1 MRRGLRPASDAAGV
15 RGSRG
20 LDSAATVLQFRRCQP
35 RHHPENA
42 MAALTFRDSK
52 RTVTDRAGVEKAL
65 KAAGVIYEVWGTE
78 RLPKSLSSRNLSQEE
93 KDQLLKA
100 FDSELQRLYKTR
112 GYKTADVVTL
122 YPDTPNLDV
131 MLAKFDKNHIHTDD
145 EVRFIVQGRGVFTL
159 FPKGG
164 EAIDAELHPGDFIT
178 VPANY
183 KHYFK
188 LCADRQITAIR
199 VFTDPAGWVANYVD

>member
-1 MRRGLRPASDAAGV
+1 
-15 RGSRG
+15 
-20 LDSAATVLQFRRCQP
+20 
-35 RHHPENA
+35 

-100 FDSELQRLYKTR
+100 FDAELKRLYQTR

>member
-1 MRRGLRPASDAAGV
+1 
-15 RGSRG
+15 
-20 LDSAATVLQFRRCQP
+20 
-35 RHHPENA
+35 
-42 MAALTFRDSK
+42 MAVLTFCNSK
-52 RTVTDRAGVEKAL
+52 RTVTDRAEVEKAL
-65 KAAGVIYEVWGTE
+65 KAAGVVYEVWGTE
-78 RLPKSLSSRNLSQEE
+78 RLPKSLSSRNLSQDE
-93 KDQLLKA
+93 KDLLLKA
-100 FDSELQRLYKTR
+100 FDDELKRLYQTR